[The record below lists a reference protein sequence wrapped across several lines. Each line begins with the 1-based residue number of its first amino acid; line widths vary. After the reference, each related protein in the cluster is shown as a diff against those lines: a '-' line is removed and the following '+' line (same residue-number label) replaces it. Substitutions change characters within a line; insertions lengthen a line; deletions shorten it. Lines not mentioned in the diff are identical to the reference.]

1 MVMGKVGDEMDA
13 RDTKVDENGSRE
25 KANIRALNIL
35 ANPTAK
41 ELLSLT
47 NIPLRQ
53 VNTLAWEL
61 AYDKYAKQL
70 VDRAEKRNEK
80 KYYQKLVSKAVEF
93 NNSEEAEKWQ
103 KKVDAVEIPKMELLS
118 EIWID
123 YYCRLRQSIDGENKT
138 HFVTITRDQIQSQ
151 GEIESEPMLPHIS
164 R

>member
-1 MVMGKVGDEMDA
+1 VDRVGEELDVRSKDVE
-13 RDTKVDENGSRE
+13 ENGSRE

-35 ANPTAK
+35 ANPTFR

-53 VNTLAWEL
+53 VNALAWEL
-61 AYDKYAKQL
+61 AYDEYAKHL
-70 VDRAEKRNEK
+70 VERAEKRNEV
-80 KYYQKLVSKAVEF
+80 KYYKSLVAKAVE
-93 NNSEEAEKWQ
+93 NDNSIEADKWQ
-103 KKVDAVEIPKMELLS
+103 VIVKDIKIPAPVLLS

-151 GEIESEPMLPHIS
+151 GEIESEPMIPHMS